1 MANVRIH
8 ELAKQLGRP
17 SKEFVEELKKRGFE
31 VKSYMSTVD
40 EETAKLMTEAFAP
53 KKKAGPKAKEKEA
66 KAPAEKTPAKAE
78 KKTPAKAKKKA
89 PEKAVKE
96 KEKPAKG
103 GAVVKAKAEPAVEK
117 PTAEVKAKPKIKAK
131 VKEEVKT
138 EAKKEAQE
146 GKAARPRKASKPREA
161 PQPEAAPVATAVE
174 EPPVEEVPEE
184 VEELLVE
191 EVPVRAVEPPVEEVP
206 FQTVTLA
213 EAITVKELAEKLE
226 AKAND
231 VIKTLMQMGQM
242 ANINQVL
249 DFDTAKGVA
258 ENYGFQAE
266 MTVVEVE
273 EEVDEEVEEALE
285 PRPPVVT
292 VMGHVDHGKTRLLDS
307 IRETNVA
314 EKETGGITQHIG
326 ASVVEV
332 DKGRIVFLDT
342 PGHEAFTAMRA
353 RGAQVTDIVI
363 LVVAADDGVMPQ
375 TREAIAHATAGDV
388 PMLVAINKIDKPD
401 AQPER
406 VKQQLT
412 ELKLVP
418 EDWGGDT
425 IFCEVSAK
433 EKIGIDELLEMILLQ
448 AEIMELKA
456 NIIRQASGTIIEA
469 KLDKGRGPVCT
480 VLVKEG
486 ILKVGDSFVCGLEY
500 GKVRAMFSD
509 HGKRIHEAT
518 PSIPVEVLGLSD
530 VPKAG
535 DVFQVVEEERKARQI
550 GALRQQK
557 HREEALS
564 ATNRITLDDLYERIK
579 EGEIKELNMVLKADV
594 HGSLQAI
601 SEALEKLSTEEV
613 KVNIIHGSVGGIRET
628 DIGLASASEAV
639 VIGFNVRPTPQALE
653 MIERETVD
661 VRLYSV
667 IYDLISE
674 VRAAMEGLLDPVI
687 KEVMLGRADVRET
700 FNISHVGTI
709 AGCYITDG
717 IMRRDAKMRIIRDDI
732 VVYEGKMGSLRRF
745 KEDVQEVS
753 SGYECGVNV
762 EGYNDIKMGDVLEAF
777 ELQEVSKKL

>member
-53 KKKAGPKAKEKEA
+53 KKKARPTAKEKEA
-66 KAPAEKTPAKAE
+66 KAPAKKTPAKAE
-78 KKTPAKAKKKA
+78 KKPPAKAKKKA

-96 KEKPAKG
+96 KEKPAKPVKSRTG
-103 GAVVKAKAEPAVEK
+103 GKAKAEPAAEK
-117 PTAEVKAKPKIKAK
+117 SVAEVKAKPERKVK
-131 VKEEVKT
+131 VKEE
-138 EAKKEAQE
+138 AKEE
-146 GKAARPRKASKPREA
+146 KAARPRKASKRREA

-206 FQTVTLA
+206 LQTVTLA

-249 DFDTAKGVA
+249 DFDTARGVA

-273 EEVDEEVEEALE
+273 EEVEEEVDEALE

-314 EKETGGITQHIG
+314 EKEMGGITQHIG
-326 ASVVEV
+326 ASVVEM
-332 DKGRIVFLDT
+332 DKGQVVFLDT

-353 RGAQVTDIVI
+353 RGAQVTDMVV

-375 TREAIAHATAGDV
+375 TREAIAHAQAGDV
-388 PMLVAINKIDKPD
+388 PILVAVNKIDKPD

-418 EDWGGDT
+418 EEWGGET
-425 IFCEVSAK
+425 IFCEISAK

-448 AEIMELKA
+448 AEIMELQA
-456 NIIRQASGTIIEA
+456 NPIRPARGTIIEA

-480 VLVKEG
+480 VLVQEG
-486 ILKVGDSFVCGLEY
+486 TLKVGDSFVCGLEY

-509 HGKRIHEAT
+509 HGTRLHEAP

-535 DVFQVVEEERKARQI
+535 DIFQVVEEERKARQI

-557 HREEALS
+557 YREEALS
-564 ATNRITLDDLYERIK
+564 ASNRITLDDLYERII
-579 EGEIKELNMVLKADV
+579 EGEIKELNVVLKADV

-639 VIGFNVRPTPQALE
+639 VIGFNIRPTPQALE
-653 MIERETVD
+653 MIEREAVD

-674 VRAAMEGLLDPVI
+674 VKAAMEGLLDPVI

-717 IMRRDAKMRIIRDDI
+717 IMRRGTNMRIIRDDI